1 MRIFFWCQGKEWVL
15 KEMQK
20 AEIRKWWINLASSKL
35 RPLYDNRYHK
45 RKINYEQDKG
55 IVNYIIVRGLEL
67 RIYIEFLQI
76 KNPRGSNGKMGEV
89 YEKAIHSR
97 ENLSST
103 AMHEKLLNF
112 TVLRENS
119 IFFLNEKNHSEG
131 KTKKEKEY

>member
-1 MRIFFWCQGKEWVL
+1 
-15 KEMQK
+15 MQK

-89 YEKAIHSR
+89 YES
-97 ENLSST
+97 
-103 AMHEKLLNF
+103 
-112 TVLRENS
+112 NS
-119 IFFLNEKNHSEG
+119 Q
-131 KTKKEKEY
+131 